1 MALIANSVRVGG
13 FIAPTDSEDTYP
25 VTNPTYGLG
34 GLRTVNNLT
43 TRNEIPAER
52 REEGMMVYVI
62 SDQTYY
68 QLKGGTTDV
77 YWTEFTGGGTG
88 DFSGLIIKG
97 PDETI
102 SGIESIEFIEGTNV
116 TIGVTGSGITGYINI
131 SVEEIV
137 GGTFA

>member
-1 MALIANSVRVGG
+1 MGLIANSVRVGG

-34 GLRTVNNLT
+34 GLRTVNNIT

-52 REEGMMVYVI
+52 REEGMIVYVI
-62 SDQTYY
+62 GDQTYY
-68 QLKGGTTDV
+68 QLKGGTTDA

-88 DFSGLIIKG
+88 DYVGIVIKG
-97 PDETI
+97 PDEI
-102 SGIESIEFIEGTNV
+102 VSGIDAIEFVEGTNV
-116 TIGVTGSGITGYINI
+116 TIGVTSFGLTGYINI
-131 SVEEIV
+131 SVIDIN

>member
-1 MALIANSVRVGG
+1 MALIAGSVRVGG

-43 TRNEIPAER
+43 ARNSIPSAR

-62 SDQTYY
+62 ADQQYY
-68 QLKGGTTDV
+68 QLLGGTTDA
-77 YWTEFTGGGTG
+77 YWSVFTGGATG
-88 DFSGLIIKG
+88 GIIIKG
-97 PDETI
+97 PDETF
-102 SGIESIEFIEGTNV
+102 SGAEALEFIEGNNV
-116 TIGVTGSGITGYINI
+116 TIGITGSGITGYINI
-131 SVEEIV
+131 SVNEIL

>member
-1 MALIANSVRVGG
+1 MGLIANSVRVGG

-43 TRNEIPAER
+43 ARNSISSER

-62 SDQTYY
+62 SEQEYY
-68 QLKGGTTDV
+68 QLKGGTTDA
-77 YWTEFTGGGTG
+77 YWTVFTGGGTG
-88 DFSGLIIKG
+88 DFVGLVIKG
-97 PDETI
+97 PDETV
-102 SGIESIEFIEGTNV
+102 SGIENIEFIQGINV
-116 TIGVTGSGITGYINI
+116 TIGVTSSGITGYINI
-131 SVEEIV
+131 SVEEIL